1 MMKYVPV
8 VTVVTIIFLLW
19 VGVNQQKSDGHVK
32 SDKELI
38 CVEKNSNSQ
47 FHVLFLT
54 QYVR

>member
-19 VGVNQQKSDGHVK
+19 VEVNQQKSDGHVK

-47 FHVLFLT
+47 YHV
-54 QYVR
+54 R